1 MKRRWTLA
9 LAVPLQLALIAL
21 PILMLGL
28 VNFALSYAFLNAER
42 HQAIKLGVVMGIF
55 TAPWLL
61 PIVPNLAG
69 WVK

>member
-1 MKRRWTLA
+1 MA
-9 LAVPLQLALIAL
+9 MPLQLALIAI
-21 PILMLGL
+21 PIAMLAL

-42 HQAIKLGVVMGIF
+42 SQAIKLGFVMAIF

-61 PIVPNLAG
+61 PIVPYLAG